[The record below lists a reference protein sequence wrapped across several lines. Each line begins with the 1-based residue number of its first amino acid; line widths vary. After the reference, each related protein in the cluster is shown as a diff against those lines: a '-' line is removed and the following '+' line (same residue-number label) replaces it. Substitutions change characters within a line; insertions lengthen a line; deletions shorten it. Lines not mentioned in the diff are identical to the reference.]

1 MKNRFTITIHDDD
14 GVKQFNAHSIV
25 KKFLLY
31 FLLAIGSTFII
42 GTGIIIYLNDS
53 LNIISVKK
61 ASLENAYELQS
72 DKNLELLS
80 QTKEASRVLVAK
92 QKELLEINDKLNDI
106 EQSIGLRPNEGY
118 PLLERIEIANMS
130 TKEREKILKYIP
142 SGSPVPYHGITSKF
156 GYRIHPTLNR
166 KEFHRG
172 TDMRA
177 KMNTEIRATADAV
190 VEWAGLHKRSGY
202 GRLIILSHNYGF
214 RTYYGHLSKV
224 VVKSGTFVHKGDLI
238 GYTGNS
244 GMSNGP
250 HLHYEVR
257 FLQRALN
264 PFWFVKWNITNYND
278 IFKKEKNIPW
288 QSLVAAITNK
298 TKMQHQAKLE
308 KLVTTPPLSSP
319 KVLQ

>member
-53 LNIISVKK
+53 LNVISVKK

-80 QTKEASRVLVAK
+80 QTKEASRVLVTK

-298 TKMQHQAKLE
+298 TKIQQQAKLE
-308 KLVTTPPLSSP
+308 KLVTTPPLSSQ